1 MKNFPLCDMKNG
13 ETAVINEVKTSGSLR
28 QRILDIG
35 FVPGTKI
42 ECVRISPFGDPKA
55 FFVRGS
61 VIALRNCDSKTILGV
76 KEP

>member
-1 MKNFPLCDMKNG
+1 MKIFSLCDMKKG

-42 ECVRISPFGDPKA
+42 KCVRISPFGDPKA